1 MTRVTAVALGAGVLL
16 VAAGASAAG
25 PAPYAGWQDRTIKAL
40 SAEQIADLRAGRGM
54 GLALAAELNGYPGPR
69 HVLDLADR
77 LGLSPEQRAR
87 TAASIAE
94 MEGRAVRLGERLIA
108 GEAMLERLFAEGNA
122 DPATVR
128 AATLEIGRLQGE
140 LRAHHL
146 GYHLAMRDL
155 LTAEQIER
163 YQALRG
169 YAEPRAGGGHG
180 GHGNGRGGH
189 D

>member
-1 MTRVTAVALGAGVLL
+1 LLSVTTLALGLAMLL
-16 VAAGASAAG
+16 VAAGASAAE
-25 PAPYAGWQDRTIKAL
+25 PSPYAGWQDRTIQAL

-69 HVLDLADR
+69 HVLDLADQ

-87 TAASIAE
+87 AAAAIAK
-94 MEGRAVRLGERLIA
+94 MEGRAVRLGEHLIA

-128 AATLEIGRLQGE
+128 AATPEIGRLQGE
-140 LRAHHL
+140 LRADHL

-163 YQALRG
+163 YRALRG
-169 YAEPRAGGGHG
+169 YTEPRAGGGHV